1 MSQIEGAQAGAVRG
15 RTLVSTRPRAEDA
28 SRRRNDGL
36 AAAPPLE
43 GSGGPTAAKSSEIV
57 PARRVLTEGET
68 LDSMS
73 TPAIDAVRYLVASL
87 QHADEAALLPTR
99 LGFTSALAGEGVS
112 FISERVGAVL
122 AHDSQER
129 VCVVDLNWGASKSGS
144 HERTSRRGRRAAD
157 LEAQQPG
164 VAEAMRREVALREI
178 VIETS
183 DPRLTLVAAGS
194 ATESE
199 GQIFARSDR
208 LPLIIRALE
217 RHHDRLIL
225 GLPPVLVS
233 SAALALARHT
243 SAVALV
249 VRQGVTTE
257 AQVRA
262 VMERLGPIPVA
273 GVVLNRATSAI
284 PRPLLRRLSNW

>member
-1 MSQIEGAQAGAVRG
+1 MADV
-15 RTLVSTRPRAEDA
+15 
-28 SRRRNDGL
+28 SRRRRESLATASPLDG
-36 AAAPPLE
+36 ARDSSAVRPPE
-43 GSGGPTAAKSSEIV
+43 IVAGGPIPIAGHPLDRMSS
-57 PARRVLTEGET
+57 PA
-68 LDSMS
+68 M
-73 TPAIDAVRYLVASL
+73 DAVRYLIASL

-99 LGFTSALAGEGVS
+99 LGFTSALAGEGVT
-112 FISERVGAVL
+112 FISEMVGAVL

-129 VCVVDLNWGASKSGS
+129 VCVVDVNWSSPDSGPS
-144 HERTSRRGRRAAD
+144 GEKRSRRRRRRRRRSSD
-157 LEAQQPG
+157 VSVQRPG
-164 VAEAMRREVALREI
+164 VAEAMRKEVALRDI
-178 VIETS
+178 VMETS
-183 DPRLTLVAAGS
+183 DPRLTLVAAGA

-199 GQIFARSDR
+199 GQVFARSDR
-208 LPLIIRALE
+208 LALIIRALE

-233 SAALALARHT
+233 SAALPLARHT

-262 VMERLGPIPVA
+262 MVDRLGPIPVA
-273 GVVLNRATSAI
+273 GVVLNRSTSAI